1 LKNLKNVLGDVFPV
15 LRWGGDYRLQQA
27 RGDVT
32 AGLTV
37 GVMLIPQ
44 GMAYAVLAGLPPIYG
59 LFASLAPLVVYPI
72 FGTSRHLA
80 VGVTAISMLIMGSG
94 LSGVAEAGT
103 AEYVTLA
110 VLLAAM
116 VGVVEIAMGA
126 ARLGFL
132 ANLISRPVITGFA
145 TAAALIIAVSQL
157 GNLLGLEVSRSQHVY
172 AVLADAVSRLEHL
185 HAPTLAVGGGSILA
199 IVGLQRWKPLFPA
212 ELVVVA
218 GGTVL
223 AWALGLGEEGVELV
237 GDIPA
242 GLPAFGLPELG
253 LGEIGSLASTA
264 VTLALVQFMSVVSLG
279 RVFATRHRYTIDP
292 NQELVAVGASNLFG
306 SLFQGLPVSGS
317 WSRSTVN
324 EQAGA
329 RTSLSNVFA
338 AGLIGVALLF
348 LTPLLYYVPMP
359 VLGAIIIVAAVGLI
373 DPAEIRYLYLA
384 KRTDGLVA
392 LVTFVTTLVVG
403 IQEGILVGIGVA
415 TLAVLYRISR
425 PHVAEL
431 GHLRATR
438 SFKNLERF
446 SKAEPVEGLLVLR
459 VEAGFSF
466 FNAKFLR
473 DFILEKSQEEDR
485 NVRAVVVDGMSINY
499 LDTTAVESLEEIA
512 NTLDEWGVELHFA
525 GLTGPIRDVVEDS
538 GLGSWLGED
547 HFHID
552 PYHAVLHVLE
562 KWDEEEGTDRAE
574 AYREEVEK
582 EQEEVQPTAES
593 RFT

>member
-1 LKNLKNVLGDVFPV
+1 LNTLKNVLGDIVPL
-15 LRWGGDYRLQQA
+15 LRWGGDYRLEHA
-27 RGDVT
+27 RGDLT

-59 LFASLAPLVVYPI
+59 LFASLAPLVAYPL

-80 VGVTAISMLIMGSG
+80 VGVTAISMLIMGAG
-94 LSGVAEAGT
+94 LGAVAEAGT
-103 AEYVTLA
+103 AGYVTLA

-145 TAAALIIAVSQL
+145 TAAALIIAASQL
-157 GNLLGLEVSRSQHVY
+157 GNLLGVEVGRTQQVQVMV
-172 AVLADAVSRLEHL
+172 AEAAARLGNAHL
-185 HAPTLAVGGGSILA
+185 PTLAVGGGSILT
-199 IVGLQRWKPLFPA
+199 IVGLQRWKPIFPA
-212 ELVVVA
+212 ELAVVA

-223 AWALGLGEEGVELV
+223 AWALGLGGEGVELV

-242 GLPAFGLPELG
+242 GLPAFGLPELST
-253 LGEIGSLASTA
+253 EDIGSLASTA

-279 RVFATRHRYTIDP
+279 RVFATRHRYAIDP
-292 NQELVAVGASNLFG
+292 NQELVAIGASNVLG

-317 WSRSTVN
+317 WSRTTVN

-329 RTSLSNVFA
+329 RTALSNVFA
-338 AGLIGVALLF
+338 AALIGVALLF
-348 LTPLLYYVPMP
+348 LTPLFHYVPMP
-359 VLGAIIIVAAVGLI
+359 TLGAIIIVAALGLI

-384 KRTDGLVA
+384 KRTDGYVA
-392 LVTFVTTLVVG
+392 LFTFAVTLLVG
-403 IQEGILVGIGVA
+403 IQEGILAGIGVA
-415 TLAVLYRISR
+415 TLTVLYRISR

-446 SKAEPVEGLLVLR
+446 SKAEPVEGLLILR

-512 NTLDEWGVELHFA
+512 NTLDEWDVELHFA

-574 AYREEVEK
+574 HYREEVEK
-582 EQEEVQPTAES
+582 EEEEVQPTAES
-593 RFT
+593 PFT

>member
-1 LKNLKNVLGDVFPV
+1 MKTVKNVLRDVVPILSWGDDYTV
-15 LRWGGDYRLQQA
+15 GDA
-27 RGDVT
+27 RSDLV

-59 LFASLAPLVVYPI
+59 LFASLVPLAVYPAL
-72 FGTSRHLA
+72 GTSRHLA
-80 VGVTAISMLIMGSG
+80 VGVTAISMLIMGAG
-94 LSGVAEAGT
+94 LGGMAEAGT
-103 AEYVTLA
+103 AEYITLA
-110 VLLAAM
+110 VVLAAM

-132 ANLISRPVITGFA
+132 ANLISRPVIAGFS

-157 GNLLGLEVSRSQHVY
+157 GNLLGLEVGRSQHIYTVVVD
-172 AVLADAVSRLEHL
+172 VLARLEHL

-212 ELVVVA
+212 ELAVVA
-218 GGTVL
+218 GGTVF
-223 AWALGLGEEGVELV
+223 AWALGLGGEGVELV

-242 GLPAFGLPELG
+242 GLPAFGLPDLSAG
-253 LGEIGSLASTA
+253 DFGSLASTA
-264 VTLALVQFMSVVSLG
+264 VTLALVQFMSVISLG

-292 NQELVAVGASNLFG
+292 NQELVAIGASNVFG

-329 RTSLSNVFA
+329 QSALSNVFA
-338 AGLIGVALLF
+338 AVLIAVTLLF
-348 LTPLLYYVPMP
+348 LTDLFYYVPMP
-359 VLGAIIIVAAVGLI
+359 VLAAIIIVAGLGLI

-384 KRTDGLVA
+384 KRADGYVA
-392 LVTFVTTLVVG
+392 LVTFLTTIGIG
-403 IQEGILVGIGVA
+403 IQEGILVGIGAA

-446 SKAEPVEGLLVLR
+446 SQAEPVEGLLVLR

-473 DFILEKSQEEDR
+473 DFIMEKTQEEGR
-485 NVRAVVVDGMSINY
+485 NVRAVVLDGMSINY

-512 NTLDEWGVELHFA
+512 TTLDEWDVELHFA

-538 GLGSWLGED
+538 GLGSWLGEE

-552 PYHAVLHVLE
+552 PYHAVLHILE
-562 KWDEEEGTDRAE
+562 SWDEEEGTDRAD
-574 AYREEVEK
+574 AYREEVAK
-582 EQEEVQPTAES
+582 EQEDVQPTAES
-593 RFT
+593 PFT